1 MSIAHAH
8 NLEPKGTLIAIVII
22 TVYHIQPFL
31 YALSSLVYI
40 QIRWHL
46 RAVDDSATYLPSN
59 LDNLLY

>member
-1 MSIAHAH
+1 VSIAHAH

-22 TVYHIQPFL
+22 TVYHIPPLL
-31 YALSSLVYI
+31 YALPSLAYI
-40 QIRWHL
+40 QIHWHL